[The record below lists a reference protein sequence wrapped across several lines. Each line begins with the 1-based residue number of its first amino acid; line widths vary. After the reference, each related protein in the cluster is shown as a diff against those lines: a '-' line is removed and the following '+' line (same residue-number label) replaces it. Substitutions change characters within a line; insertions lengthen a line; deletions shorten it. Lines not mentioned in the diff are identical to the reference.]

1 MRLGLTN
8 SVQEQMFENRFW
20 AVTFYLDPL
29 DLFCQLKVQMSE
41 QN

>member
-20 AVTFYLDPL
+20 AVTFYLGPL
-29 DLFCQLKVQMSE
+29 DLFCVRPSMAILAI
-41 QN
+41 